1 VFRCVVA
8 GLVLWCAASH
18 ATAQQRA
25 DTAKA
30 PQDSTLQVFL
40 DCPGF
45 MAGCDFDYVRTEI
58 TFVNWVR
65 QREDAHVHVLVTS
78 QETGGG
84 GQEYTIAFI
93 GLRQFAHTADTLHYL
108 GARTSTSDE
117 TRTGVVRVLKLGL
130 MRFVARTPLATQ
142 IEITYTAAA
151 AAGALAH
158 DPWNYW
164 VFRISEN
171 GNYSAEASSNSLSL
185 YNSLSANRTTAAWK
199 MTFSAHYQYSESNYH
214 VPVYD
219 TLGNQTGTQTIGSI
233 TRSVGADGLVVKSL
247 GPRWSAG
254 ARASAARST
263 RRNYRLLATLAP
275 ALEYDLWPY
284 SESTRRRLALQYALG
299 VALARYTDTTIY
311 GKTRETLFNQT
322 LSLSLSVTQPWGS
335 ANGSLEGATYLHDLT
350 KRHLSFFGGGNVR
363 IVKGLSVNLFGSVS
377 LIHDQLNLSKELV
390 GTNDVLLARRQLA
403 TNYSYFTFFGLSYSF
418 GSNIN
423 NVVNPRFDRGGSF
436 FFSN

>member
-1 VFRCVVA
+1 VFRCVAA
-8 GLVLWCAASH
+8 GLALWCAASL
-18 ATAQQRA
+18 ASAQQPA

-30 PQDSTLQVFL
+30 SQDSTLQVFL

-93 GLRQFAHTADTLHYL
+93 GLRQFAHTADTLRYL

-130 MRFVARTPLATQ
+130 MRFVARTPLATK

-151 AAGALAH
+151 AAGAPAH

-199 MTFSAHYQYSESNYH
+199 MNFSANYQYSGSIYH
-214 VPVYD
+214 IPVYD
-219 TLGNQTGTQTIGSI
+219 TLGNQTGTMTINSI
-233 TRSVGADGLVVKSL
+233 TRSVGANGLVVKSL

-254 ARASAARST
+254 ATVSAAQST

-284 SESTRRRLALQYALG
+284 SESTRRRLTLQYALG
-299 VALARYTDTTIY
+299 VAVARYTDTTIY
-311 GKTRETLFNQT
+311 GKTRETLFSQT
-322 LSLSLSVTQPWGS
+322 LSLSLNVTQPWGS
-335 ANGSLEGATYLHDLT
+335 ASGSLEGATYLHDLT
-350 KRHLSFFGGGNVR
+350 KRHLSFFGGASVR
-363 IVKGLSVNLFGSVS
+363 IVKGLSVNFLGSIS

-418 GSNIN
+418 GSTIN
-423 NVVNPRFDRGGSF
+423 NVVNRRFDRGASF